1 MTAHDSVPEFCP
13 PPPMSVRLDVE
24 VVREEAR
31 EAVVFVRGEL
41 DRASVPLLVGCLR
54 ELLHTDGTDRTV
66 VVNLVGTTF
75 VDVGGMCALLEATG
89 SARRRGSRLYLAGCS
104 TQLVRLL
111 HLTDLFDEVQ
121 VISSGRT

>member
-41 DRASVPLLVGCLR
+41 DRASVPLLVGCVR
-54 ELLHTDGTDRTV
+54 ELLYT
-66 VVNLVGTTF
+66 
-75 VDVGGMCALLEATG
+75 GGADT
-89 SARRRGSRLYLAGCS
+89 RRRGPRLYLAGCS

-111 HLTDLFDEVQ
+111 HLTDLFDEVE